1 MKHRQAKPLLNVHAN
16 CVGEQIPEIGDASL
30 IGSGDTGGDC
40 VMSDVNT
47 SVSGD
52 TAGEG
57 VRAPSSSEATGFL
70 LCFGFFRFSFFFS
83 VRM

>member
-1 MKHRQAKPLLNVHAN
+1 MYSAHF
-16 CVGEQIPEIGDASL
+16 VGEQIPEIGDASL

-52 TAGEG
+52 ITGEG
-57 VRAPSSSEATGFL
+57 VNAPSSLKATGFF
-70 LCFGFFRFSFFFS
+70 LCLRFFCFS
-83 VRM
+83 VFSPVRFERCRE